1 MEREAVMSSMN
12 PILRLRRL
20 FRQVGAQPQEADELS
35 TVLDEIYLSRREFE
49 ERIARIMAENR
60 NQLLRGVLI
69 IVGLGVALLALVN

>member
-1 MEREAVMSSMN
+1 MSSMN

-49 ERIARIMAENR
+49 ERIARIFAEHR
-60 NQLLRGVLI
+60 RQLLIEIIV
-69 IVGLGVALLALVN
+69 IVGLAVGILALVN

>member
-1 MEREAVMSSMN
+1 MSSMN

>member
-1 MEREAVMSSMN
+1 MSSMN

-20 FRQVGAQPQEADELS
+20 FRQVGAQPREADELS

-60 NQLLRGVLI
+60 NQLLLGVLI

>member
-1 MEREAVMSSMN
+1 MSSMN

-35 TVLDEIYLSRREFE
+35 TVLDDIYLSRREFE

>member
-1 MEREAVMSSMN
+1 MSSMN

-35 TVLDEIYLSRREFE
+35 TVLDDIYLSRREFE
-49 ERIARIMAENR
+49 ERIARIMAEDR
-60 NQLLRGVLI
+60 NQLLLGVLI

>member
-1 MEREAVMSSMN
+1 MSSMN

-35 TVLDEIYLSRREFE
+35 TVLDDIYLSRREFE
-49 ERIARIMAENR
+49 ERIARIMAEDR
-60 NQLLRGVLI
+60 NPLLLGVLI

>member
-1 MEREAVMSSMN
+1 MSSMN

-35 TVLDEIYLSRREFE
+35 TVLDEIYLSHREFE
-49 ERIARIMAENR
+49 ERIARIMAEDR
-60 NQLLRGVLI
+60 NQLLLGVLI

>member
-1 MEREAVMSSMN
+1 MSSMN

-49 ERIARIMAENR
+49 ERIARIMAEDR
-60 NQLLRGVLI
+60 NQLLLGVLI